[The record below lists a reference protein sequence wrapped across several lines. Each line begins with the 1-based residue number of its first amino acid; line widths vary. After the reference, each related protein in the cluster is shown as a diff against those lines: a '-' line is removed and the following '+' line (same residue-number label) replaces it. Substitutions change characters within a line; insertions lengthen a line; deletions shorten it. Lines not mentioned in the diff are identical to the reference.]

1 MPIHLYVMSNTV
13 KKWVLLLLL
22 SFIWGS
28 SFILIKKGLLGFS
41 PLQLG
46 SFRLV
51 ISALIIFAF
60 GFKSLKGLNKN
71 QWKWLALSGFLGSFF
86 PSFLFAY
93 AETEVD
99 STITSILNSLVPL
112 NTVVLGFVLFKIKSN
127 RFQVLGVVIGFI
139 GAVLLILEG
148 AALNPNQN
156 YRYTGLIILASLMYA
171 ANVNIIKRYL
181 NEVRPLSIATA
192 NFVVVFIPSIAVLI
206 FSGGMSRT
214 TLYSTAFLPALGCV
228 FLLSLFGTALAK
240 ILFNNLIQISNPVFA
255 SSVTYLMPLVALFWG
270 AIDAEIFNAFQGL
283 SALIILSGI
292 YLANKKI
299 KKKTAV

>member
-1 MPIHLYVMSNTV
+1 MIVMSNTI
-13 KKWVLLLLL
+13 KKWVFLLLL

-28 SFILIKKGLLGFS
+28 SFILIKKGLLGLT

-51 ISALIIFAF
+51 LSALIIFAF
-60 GFKSLKGLNKN
+60 GYKSLNGLKKN
-71 QWKWLALSGFLGSFF
+71 QWKWLVLSGFLGSFF
-86 PSFLFAY
+86 PSFLFAF

-127 RFQVLGVVIGFI
+127 RFQVLGVILGFV

-148 AALNPNQN
+148 AALNPTHN
-156 YRYTGLIILASLMYA
+156 YRYSGLIILATLMYA

-181 NEVRPLSIATA
+181 NEVRPLAIAMA
-192 NFVVVFIPSIAVLI
+192 NFVAIFIPAFGVLI
-206 FSGGMSRT
+206 FSGGLSHA
-214 TLYSTAFLPALGCV
+214 TLSSTAFLPALGCV
-228 FLLSLFGTALAK
+228 FLLSIFGTALAK
-240 ILFNNLIQISNPVFA
+240 ILFNTLIQISNPVFA

-270 AIDAEIFNAFQGL
+270 IIDAEIFNVFQGVA
-283 SALIILSGI
+283 ALIILSGI
-292 YLANKKI
+292 YLANKKS
-299 KKKTAV
+299 KKKDR

>member
-1 MPIHLYVMSNTV
+1 MSNTV
-13 KKWVLLLLL
+13 KKWVFLLLL

-28 SFILIKKGLLGFS
+28 SFILIKKGLLGLT
-41 PLQLG
+41 PLHLG

-51 ISALIIFAF
+51 LSALIIFAF
-60 GFKSLKGLNKN
+60 GYKSLNGLKKP

-99 STITSILNSLVPL
+99 STITSILNALVPL

-127 RFQVLGVVIGFI
+127 RFQVLGVILGFI

-148 AALNPNQN
+148 AALNPTHN
-156 YRYTGLIILASLMYA
+156 YRYSGLIILATLMYA

-181 NEVRPLSIATA
+181 NEVRPLAIAMA
-192 NFVVVFIPSIAVLI
+192 NFVAIFIPAFGVLI
-206 FSGGMSRT
+206 FSGGLSQE
-214 TLYSTAFLPALGCV
+214 TLSSPAFLPALGCV
-228 FLLSLFGTALAK
+228 FLLSIFGTALAK
-240 ILFNNLIQISNPVFA
+240 ILFNTLIQISNPVFA

-270 AIDAEIFNAFQGL
+270 IIDAEIFNVFQGVA
-283 SALIILSGI
+283 ALIILSGI
-292 YLANKKI
+292 YLANKKS
-299 KKKTAV
+299 KKKDR

>member
-51 ISALIIFAF
+51 ISALIIFVF

-112 NTVVLGFVLFKIKSN
+112 NTLVLGFVLFKIKSN
-127 RFQVLGVVIGFI
+127 RYQILGVIIGFF
-139 GAVLLILEG
+139 GAVLLIFEG

-270 AIDAEIFNAFQGL
+270 ALDAEIFNAFQGL
-283 SALIILSGI
+283 SLLIILSGI

>member
-1 MPIHLYVMSNTV
+1 MSNTV
-13 KKWVLLLLL
+13 KKWVFLLLL

-41 PLQLG
+41 PMQLG

-51 ISALIIFAF
+51 LSALIIFVF
-60 GFKSLKGLNKN
+60 GLKSIKGLNKN
-71 QWKWLALSGFLGSFF
+71 QWKWSALSGFLGSFF

-127 RFQVLGVVIGFI
+127 RYQVLGVIIGFI

-228 FLLSLFGTALAK
+228 FMLSLFGTALAK

-270 AIDAEIFNAFQGL
+270 ALDAEIFNAFQGL
-283 SALIILSGI
+283 SLLIILSGI

>member
-1 MPIHLYVMSNTV
+1 MPIHPYVMSSTV
-13 KKWVLLLLL
+13 KKWVILLLL

-46 SFRLV
+46 SLRLV
-51 ISALIIFAF
+51 ISALIIFVF

-127 RFQVLGVVIGFI
+127 RFQVLGVIIGFI

-228 FLLSLFGTALAK
+228 FMLSLFGTALAK

-270 AIDAEIFNAFQGL
+270 ALDAEIFNAFQGL

-299 KKKTAV
+299 NKKTAV

>member
-1 MPIHLYVMSNTV
+1 MSNTV

-51 ISALIIFAF
+51 ISALIIFVF
-60 GFKSLKGLNKN
+60 GFKSLKCLNKN

-99 STITSILNSLVPL
+99 SNITSILNSLVPL

-127 RFQVLGVVIGFI
+127 RLQVLGVIIGFI

-148 AALNPNQN
+148 VALNPNQN

-214 TLYSTAFLPALGCV
+214 TLCNTAFLPALGCI

-270 AIDAEIFNAFQGL
+270 ALDAEIFYAFQGL
-283 SALIILSGI
+283 YALIILRGI

>member
-51 ISALIIFAF
+51 ISAHIIFAF

-127 RFQVLGVVIGFI
+127 RFQVSGVVIGFI

-270 AIDAEIFNAFQGL
+270 ALDAEIFNALQGL

>member
-99 STITSILNSLVPL
+99 SSITSILNSLVPL

-127 RFQVLGVVIGFI
+127 RFQVLGVIIGFI

-156 YRYTGLIILASLMYA
+156 YRYTGLIIFASLMYA
-171 ANVNIIKRYL
+171 VNVNIIKRYL
-181 NEVRPLSIATA
+181 NEVRALSIATA

-214 TLYSTAFLPALGCV
+214 TLCNTAFLPALGCI

-270 AIDAEIFNAFQGL
+270 ALDAEIFNAFQGL
-283 SALIILSGI
+283 YALIILSGI

>member
-99 STITSILNSLVPL
+99 SSITSILNSLVPL

-127 RFQVLGVVIGFI
+127 RFQVLGVIIGFI

-148 AALNPNQN
+148 VALNPNQN

-192 NFVVVFIPSIAVLI
+192 NFAVVFIPSIAVLI
-206 FSGGMSRT
+206 FSGGMSHT

-270 AIDAEIFNAFQGL
+270 VLDAEIFNAFQGL
-283 SALIILSGI
+283 YALIILSGI

-299 KKKTAV
+299 NKKTAF

>member
-1 MPIHLYVMSNTV
+1 MSNTV

-270 AIDAEIFNAFQGL
+270 ALDAEIFNAFQGL

-292 YLANKKI
+292 YLTNKKI

>member
-1 MPIHLYVMSNTV
+1 MIVMSNTI
-13 KKWVLLLLL
+13 KKWFLLLLL

-28 SFILIKKGLLGFS
+28 SFILIKKGLLGLT

-51 ISALIIFAF
+51 LSALIIFAF
-60 GFKSLKGLNKN
+60 GYKSLNGLKKN
-71 QWKWLALSGFLGSFF
+71 QWKWLVLSGFLGSFF
-86 PSFLFAY
+86 PSFLFAF

-127 RFQVLGVVIGFI
+127 RFQILGVILGFV

-148 AALNPNQN
+148 AALNPTHN
-156 YRYTGLIILASLMYA
+156 YRYSGLIILATLMYA

-181 NEVRPLSIATA
+181 NEVRPLAIAMA
-192 NFVVVFIPSIAVLI
+192 NFVAIFIPAFGVLI
-206 FSGGMSRT
+206 FSGGLSHA
-214 TLYSTAFLPALGCV
+214 TLSSSAFLPALGCV
-228 FLLSLFGTALAK
+228 FLLSIFGTALAK
-240 ILFNNLIQISNPVFA
+240 ILFNTLIQISNPVFA

-270 AIDAEIFNAFQGL
+270 IIDAEIFNVFQGVA
-283 SALIILSGI
+283 ALIILSGI
-292 YLANKKI
+292 YLANKKS
-299 KKKTAV
+299 KKKDR

>member
-1 MPIHLYVMSNTV
+1 M
-13 KKWVLLLLL
+13 
-22 SFIWGS
+22 
-28 SFILIKKGLLGFS
+28 
-41 PLQLG
+41 QLG

-51 ISALIIFAF
+51 LSALIIFVF
-60 GFKSLKGLNKN
+60 GLKSIKGLNKN
-71 QWKWLALSGFLGSFF
+71 QWKWSALSGFLGSFF

-112 NTVVLGFVLFKIKSN
+112 NTLVLGFVLFKIKSN
-127 RFQVLGVVIGFI
+127 RYQVLGVIIGFI

-156 YRYTGLIILASLMYA
+156 YRYTGLIIFASLMYA

-214 TLYSTAFLPALGCV
+214 ALYSKAFLPALGCV

-270 AIDAEIFNAFQGL
+270 ALDAEIFNAFQGL
-283 SALIILSGI
+283 SLLIILSGI